1 MIRIDNYELGTC
13 ILHELIK
20 RGIRNSIF
28 DYNGEF
34 SEQELNMIDHL
45 TLTGISNLMDI
56 DKLPQLKTLNI
67 YSYPSSNLIEFDS
80 SLINDIFDFSILANL
95 NSLEELRIYNDNNI
109 EFLDITNLKK
119 LKVLDLFNNP
129 NLTEIKGLDELKN
142 LENVSLI
149 NNGFKTI
156 GDTKKYI
163 TNTMDT
169 AQNTLDIKL
178 FISLF
183 GHEEER
189 KFLERQLRQALSNI
203 TFGEKTTFDDGKYII
218 SYDQAKD
225 MYFRA
230 LRILKY
236 LEIKEVNLDTIKKIH
251 EYVAFSIK
259 YDTKGLNYR
268 DRTYFNLS
276 DKKSEKEKYI
286 LKRLKLMN
294 TSYAALVNKKAVCEG
309 YVNMMIFLLSIIG
322 IEARMVN
329 CSYEGIE
336 FNHAAIKFKFNG
348 IWYYADPERERLTEE
363 TDEFGYTFEEFKQ
376 RYNIPV
382 KEYLDMNK
390 LERGRK

>member
-1 MIRIDNYELGTC
+1 MIKINNYELGTC

-129 NLTEIKGLDELKN
+129 NLTVIKGLDELKN
-142 LENVSLI
+142 LESASLI

-236 LEIKEVNLDTIKKIH
+236 LEIKEVNLDTVKKIH
-251 EYVAFSIK
+251 EYVAFSI
-259 YDTKGLNYR
+259 NR
-268 DRTYFNLS
+268 
-276 DKKSEKEKYI
+276 
-286 LKRLKLMN
+286 
-294 TSYAALVNKKAVCEG
+294 
-309 YVNMMIFLLSIIG
+309 
-322 IEARMVN
+322 
-329 CSYEGIE
+329 
-336 FNHAAIKFKFNG
+336 
-348 IWYYADPERERLTEE
+348 
-363 TDEFGYTFEEFKQ
+363 
-376 RYNIPV
+376 
-382 KEYLDMNK
+382 
-390 LERGRK
+390 

>member
-109 EFLDITNLKK
+109 DFLNITNLKK

-142 LENVSLI
+142 PENVSLI

-169 AQNTLDIKL
+169 AQNTLDINL

-363 TDEFGYTFEEFKQ
+363 TDEFAYTFEEFKQ